1 MLMVQTVVMAIL
13 KSMGDACRN
22 ALQPNTSTPNDLWW
36 GNASRKWKNTFQRV
50 GRPLVLSFS
59 RGISSPLRYL
69 GSPSSDYWTHLSAVS
84 SLRLSSTHQPL
95 IISSAC
101 SISSGSTITHCQT
114 VVSPTWSKPNL
125 LLGQASSPCASHFC
139 GFHLFYCMIIKV
151 YFSEFTICNYKLV
164 IDCKLQYIFFTVA
177 L

>member
-1 MLMVQTVVMAIL
+1 MR
-13 KSMGDACRN
+13 DAWRN
-22 ALQPNTSTPNDLWW
+22 TLNPNVSLSYDSWW
-36 GNASRKWKNTFQRV
+36 RNASRKWKNTFQRV
-50 GRPLVLSFS
+50 ARPLILSFS
-59 RGISSPLRYL
+59 RGISLPLRFL

-84 SLRLSSTHQPL
+84 SLRLSSTRQPL

-139 GFHLFYCMIIKV
+139 GFKLFYWMIINV
-151 YFSEFTICNYKLV
+151 YFSEFTICNLKLV
-164 IDCKLQYIFFTVA
+164 IDCKLQYIFFLQWHCNIWQHDFT
-177 L
+177 